1 MSVNRNPESK
11 QAIIQREY
19 RLRKLNKLIEEEMNK
34 DKKLSKEEATKIV
47 KDKIRKRNSKQRQEL
62 RMKKRGSKIIKKEE
76 VEEKEEL
83 EEKVEEKEE
92 NKLTPLSTEEI
103 KKIKGDLQVIKKF
116 KTDDDKK
123 LFNKLSYPEQKL
135 INRMSKFNK
144 SSIRSLVQYLQK
156 VKQIYKKDNQ
166 VFNGTDI
173 SLLKDKRKVL
183 TILSNYKNS
192 KDHIYAIINVLK
204 TFFNNDELIKY
215 YDNIMRKFIDK
226 NVKDIRQNKKTEKQ
240 NQNWINYDKLIKLY
254 KQNKNK
260 LNDNDKLLMSF
271 IIFFPRRLDWRLM
284 KLHKT
289 GKKDINFNYLNLNK
303 FNMPSSFQFFRSKS
317 QDYED
322 TTKKIPSSLKNI
334 IMNYVRD
341 KRVKNNTLLFPKSN
355 GEIHSADSFSKHIT
369 KLFKDITGKDITMN
383 TYRHIVAT
391 NMSDKNYSMNTR
403 QIKAEEM
410 GHSIL
415 KSYEYSKK

>member
-1 MSVNRNPESK
+1 MSVNRNKESK

-19 RLRKLNKLIEEEMNK
+19 RERKLNKLIDEEMSKN
-34 DKKLSKEEATKIV
+34 KKLTREQAIKIV
-47 KDKIRKRNSKQRQEL
+47 KDNIRKKNSENRQIL
-62 RMKKRGSKIIKKEE
+62 RMKKRGSKIVKKEKE
-76 VEEKEEL
+76 PEERKEEYIT
-83 EEKVEEKEE
+83 E
-92 NKLTPLSTEEI
+92 NLNPLSTAEI

-123 LFNKLSYPEQKL
+123 LFNRLSYAEQKL

-156 VKQIYKKDNQ
+156 VKQVYKKDNQ
-166 VFNGTDI
+166 VFNGSNI
-173 SLLKDKRKVL
+173 GLLKDKRKVL
-183 TILSNYKNS
+183 NILSNYKNP

-204 TFFNNDELIKY
+204 AFFNNDELIKY
-215 YDNIMRKFIDK
+215 YETIMKKFMEK
-226 NVKDIRQNKKTEKQ
+226 NVKDIRQNKKSEKQ
-240 NQNWINYDKLIKLY
+240 NQNWINYDKLVKIF

-271 IIFFPRRLDWRLM
+271 IIFFPRRLQDYYKM

-289 GKKDINFNYLNLNK
+289 GKKDMNFNYLNLNK

-317 QDYED
+317 QNYED
-322 TTKKIPSSLKNI
+322 TTKRIPSSLKNI
-334 IMNYVRD
+334 IMNYVRE
-341 KRVKNNTLLFPKSN
+341 KEVKNNQLLFPKSN
-355 GEIHSADSFSKHIT
+355 GKIHNADSFSKHIT
-369 KLFKDITGKDITMN
+369 KLFKDITGKNINMN
-383 TYRHIVAT
+383 LYRHIVAT
-391 NMSDKNYSMNTR
+391 NLSDKNYSMNQR
-403 QIKAEEM
+403 EKIASEM

>member
-1 MSVNRNPESK
+1 
-11 QAIIQREY
+11 
-19 RLRKLNKLIEEEMNK
+19 
-34 DKKLSKEEATKIV
+34 
-47 KDKIRKRNSKQRQEL
+47 
-62 RMKKRGSKIIKKEE
+62 
-76 VEEKEEL
+76 
-83 EEKVEEKEE
+83 
-92 NKLTPLSTEEI
+92 
-103 KKIKGDLQVIKKF
+103 
-116 KTDDDKK
+116 
-123 LFNKLSYPEQKL
+123 
-135 INRMSKFNK
+135 MSKFNK

-183 TILSNYKNS
+183 TILSNYKNP

-204 TFFNNDELIKY
+204 AFFNNDNLVKY

-240 NQNWINYDKLIKLY
+240 DENWINYDKLIKLY

-289 GKKDINFNYLNLNK
+289 GGKKDINFNYLNLNK

-317 QDYED
+317 QDYEEQ
-322 TTKKIPSSLKNI
+322 TKRIPSSLKNI

-355 GEIHSADSFSKHIT
+355 GEIHSADSFSKHI
-369 KLFKDITGKDITMN
+369 KKIFKIITGKDIN
-383 TYRHIVAT
+383 NNLWRHIVAT
-391 NMSDKNYSMNTR
+391 NMSDKGYSMNKR
-403 QIKAEEM
+403 QEISNQM

>member
-1 MSVNRNPESK
+1 MSVNRNKESK

-19 RLRKLNKLIEEEMNK
+19 RERKLNKLIDEEMSKN
-34 DKKLSKEEATKIV
+34 KKLTREQAIKIV
-47 KDKIRKRNSKQRQEL
+47 KDNIRKKNSENRQIL
-62 RMKKRGSKIIKKEE
+62 RMKKRGSKIVKKEKE
-76 VEEKEEL
+76 PEERKEEYIT
-83 EEKVEEKEE
+83 E
-92 NKLTPLSTEEI
+92 NLNPLSTAEI

-123 LFNKLSYPEQKL
+123 LFNRLSYAEQKL

-156 VKQIYKKDNQ
+156 VKQVYKKDNQ
-166 VFNGTDI
+166 VFNGSNI
-173 SLLKDKRKVL
+173 GLLKDKRKVL
-183 TILSNYKNS
+183 NILSNYKNP

-204 TFFNNDELIKY
+204 AFFNNDELIKY
-215 YDNIMRKFIDK
+215 YETIMKKFMEK
-226 NVKDIRQNKKTEKQ
+226 NVKDIRQNKKSEKQ
-240 NQNWINYDKLIKLY
+240 NQNWINYDKLVKIF

-271 IIFFPRRLDWRLM
+271 IIFFPRRLQDYYKM

-289 GKKDINFNYLNLNK
+289 GKKDMNFNYLNLNK

-317 QDYED
+317 QNYED

-334 IMNYVRD
+334 IMNYVRE
-341 KRVKNNTLLFPKSN
+341 KEVKNNQLLFPKSN
-355 GEIHSADSFSKHIT
+355 GKIHNADSFSKHIT
-369 KLFKDITGKDITMN
+369 KLFKDITGKNINMN
-383 TYRHIVAT
+383 LYRHIVAT
-391 NMSDKNYSMNTR
+391 NLSDKNYSMNQR
-403 QIKAEEM
+403 EKIASEM